1 MSAQQHGLSVRL
13 FHRREASSPDSRLG
27 AIEIRCRVP
36 QRNSKG
42 GFDEISSS
50 DRYFSGIHRRDAG
63 NVVRGRLL
71 QGQREMLP
79 WQML

>member
-1 MSAQQHGLSVRL
+1 MSAPQRGLSAHL
-13 FHRREASSPDSRLG
+13 FHHRAAGSPDSRLG
-27 AIEIRCRVP
+27 AIQIRGRVP

-50 DRYFSGIHRRDAG
+50 NRYFSGTHRRDAG
-63 NVVRGRLL
+63 NVACGRLL
-71 QGQREMLP
+71 QEQREMLP